1 MESNLFSFLLL
12 RNRNMFVRFQITF
25 IWFLKK
31 KITMSLNSKWAPMSG
46 RRDQEAPGTP
56 VRSAAGFAA
65 GGAAAG
71 GAARG
76 SPGFGRGDPRSP
88 PSGINKRLVL
98 RSHRVRLTPGMVGL
112 EEGQYAFLRDA
123 VEEDSSHNINVHI
136 MTMITNVTPE
146 IIGALNG
153 KFISF

>member
-1 MESNLFSFLLL
+1 
-12 RNRNMFVRFQITF
+12 
-25 IWFLKK
+25 
-31 KITMSLNSKWAPMSG
+31 MSLNSKWAPMSG

-65 GGAAAG
+65 GGAA
-71 GAARG
+71 RG
-76 SPGFGRGDPRSP
+76 SPVFGRGDPRSP
-88 PSGINKRLVL
+88 PSGANKRLVL

-123 VEEDSSHNINVHI
+123 VEEDSSHSINVHI

>member
-1 MESNLFSFLLL
+1 
-12 RNRNMFVRFQITF
+12 
-25 IWFLKK
+25 
-31 KITMSLNSKWAPMSG
+31 
-46 RRDQEAPGTP
+46 
-56 VRSAAGFAA
+56 
-65 GGAAAG
+65 
-71 GAARG
+71 
-76 SPGFGRGDPRSP
+76 
-88 PSGINKRLVL
+88 
-98 RSHRVRLTPGMVGL
+98 MVGL